1 MLCVGAVEL
10 DMDKGAHSPQQ
21 TVKPCHLSPDSMV
34 SKPAAPQLRSKRPL
48 ETKAEPKAQGRGS
61 TGAYYRAMC
70 DNTADAAA
78 LPPNKRTCIQQAAK
92 SPEGPPACSG
102 KPVEA
107 PSAQQL
113 QPKPAQQPSSTAMR
127 SMAPMQ
133 KSPENASAT
142 LEEAAEAP
150 SAQPPCRLKLKPAQ
164 QPSQQHAVANIEMIE
179 AKPRPAQPAQ
189 KLLQTQQAAAPS
201 AGTKALAAAQL
212 QEAEVPEEVRQWR
225 LKARQKLASWARSKQ
240 NPDEQFVQ
248 QEAREKARQE
258 ATQELLEF
266 ERSMLPG
273 IPGNARLYPM
283 VSPPFCHCR
292 WCRCRVQ

>member
-1 MLCVGAVEL
+1 
-10 DMDKGAHSPQQ
+10 MDKGAHSPQQ
-21 TVKPCHLSPDSMV
+21 TVRPCHASPDSIV
-34 SKPAAPQLRSKRPL
+34 SKPAVPQLRSKRPL
-48 ETKAEPKAQGRGS
+48 ETMSEPKAQGSGS
-61 TGAYYRAMC
+61 AGAQFRAMC

-78 LPPNKRTCIQQAAK
+78 LPPNKRACMQQAAK
-92 SPEGPPACSG
+92 SPEGPPAWSG

-113 QPKPAQQPSSTAMR
+113 QPKPAQQPSSTATR

-133 KSPENASAT
+133 KSPESAPAPP
-142 LEEAAEAP
+142 EEATEAP
-150 SAQPPCRLKLKPAQ
+150 SAQPPCRLQPKPAQ
-164 QPSQQHAVANIEMIE
+164 QPSQQLHAAVDIEMIE

-189 KLLQTQQAAAPS
+189 KLLQTQQAAAQS
-201 AGTKALAAAQL
+201 AGTKAPAAVEL

-225 LKARQKLASWARSKQ
+225 LKARQKLASRARSKQ
-240 NPDEQFVQ
+240 NADEQFAQ
-248 QEAREKARQE
+248 QEACEKARQE

-266 ERSMLPG
+266 ERSMLPD